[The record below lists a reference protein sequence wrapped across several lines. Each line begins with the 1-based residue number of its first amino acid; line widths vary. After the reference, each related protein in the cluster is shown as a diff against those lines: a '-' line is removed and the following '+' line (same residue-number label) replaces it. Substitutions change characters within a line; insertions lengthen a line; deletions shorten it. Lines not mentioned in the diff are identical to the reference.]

1 LIFFFGHDFDQGEI
15 AKLRGGDAVSVANFC
30 CMPIP
35 RALRSEIAV
44 VRNDPHLPTYGGS
57 MLTPAHYDAII
68 QSQGRHW
75 DYFKL
80 YEDIERD
87 AHAFSVLQTR
97 KMDVV
102 HREWMV
108 EPGGEKRA
116 DKKLAEMVE
125 TQLKNLSIHALEEE
139 QGETVLS
146 LSSGFDNT
154 CYGLLNSVLNGV
166 SYGEI
171 MWAQD
176 GREIYP
182 EEIRIRKPRRFG
194 YVLGDRGYRLRL
206 LTRENPLEGEP
217 VPPRK
222 ILVHHHQ
229 PEHGPY
235 GLGLGHRL
243 YWPCF
248 FKREDIKFW
257 LLFVDKFAAPSAI
270 VKYPRSASEEEK
282 ATGLD
287 ALNAIATETGIA
299 IPEDMMIELLEAQR
313 SGSINCYESL
323 ARWCDEQIS
332 EAVLG
337 QTGTT
342 NQSSGGGSRARDE
355 VAERVSLKL
364 AKFDADMLSETLNKQ
379 LVKWICHFNDPTAE
393 PPKVWRRF
401 PELEEFEDLNA
412 RAGRDKTIV
421 DMMGRKP
428 TEKYIV
434 DTYDIELEEPEEEGP
449 DPLQQLFG
457 GEGEEGAATASET
470 GLEAEAEAEVPE
482 EAPTEEPA
490 ETEEEVP
497 APAFAEVNPR
507 EHKDAADDY
516 TDRAQAQIQ
525 KTLEEWTLQL
535 QEAVEASNN
544 WQELEQRLF
553 SLFPELNDAQFAEV
567 LGQAIATAE
576 LAGRYEVLAEEP
588 EEPPT
593 DLEEFGR
600 AIALLTQMDAG
611 EVAEVEIDMPID
623 FSEIKNVDDAFI
635 AIGRLY
641 VEEVSFQEMLQD
653 AIAFPVDFAAKS
665 KSATTGPKKKN
676 CNPAKS
682 HFCQSPNGSGSCVSL
697 GKKCRFAPGAT
708 VTQASNATGKGKAKN
723 KKTKTKTPKAT
734 APKAPATATPA
745 SPVRLNQGE
754 LDSKRNDLIQRFG
767 QDAVDEAETN
777 VKRILADADVYIR
790 VGTSDTLEK
799 ILGSEFKTSAELG
812 IDTHNIP
819 HLQGGY
825 QQARNRV
832 ESKIMGYALN
842 TDPGDR
848 PIYGYL
854 GGSDMNGESHGD
866 VSSYGSIAVKL
877 RSEVKDRTTFTGAD
891 SFKSGI
897 ASEVN
902 NPNAASLVASTRH
915 GYDKNSL
922 PSNYPRSYSDN
933 SNDGW
938 QLRNSIWADSIDD
951 LVPELATTGNAY
963 IEAQIHGKVRGSD
976 IAELHFQPRSRRR
989 TDVPTPAVAQF
1000 AKANNV
1006 AIYVNGQKLSDTELD
1021 NLANSPSS

>member
-1 LIFFFGHDFDQGEI
+1 
-15 AKLRGGDAVSVANFC
+15 
-30 CMPIP
+30 MPIP

-68 QSQGRHW
+68 QSQGKHW

-125 TQLKNLSIHALEEE
+125 AQLKNLSIHTLEEE

-154 CYGLLNSVLNGV
+154 CYGLLSSILNGV

-257 LLFVDKFAAPSAI
+257 LLFVDKFAAPTTI
-270 VKYPRSASEEEK
+270 VRYPRNASDEEK
-282 ATGLD
+282 EK
-287 ALNAIATETGIA
+287 ALKAADAIATETGIA
-299 IPEDMMIELLEAQR
+299 IPEDILLDLLEAQR

-428 TEKYIV
+428 TEKYII

-457 GEGEEGAATASET
+457 GEGEEGTAPAPEV
-470 GLEAEAEAEVPE
+470 GLEAEAEAPE
-482 EAPTEEPA
+482 EAPTEEPGA
-490 ETEEEVP
+490 EAEEEVP
-497 APAFAEVNPR
+497 APAFAEVDPR
-507 EHKDAADDY
+507 EHRDAADDY

-535 QEAVEASNN
+535 QEVVEASNN

-641 VEEVSFQEMLQD
+641 VEEVSFQEKLQN

-665 KSATTGPKKKN
+665 KGAGSKKKN
-676 CNPAKS
+676 CNPSKS
-682 HFCQSPNGSGSCVSL
+682 HFCQTPNGSGSCVPLS
-697 GKKCRFAPGAT
+697 KKCRFEPSAAT
-708 VTQASNATGKGKAKN
+708 EQASNYLSEKNNSAKAGSASSKIGDYTAEKVGVRQLRKDLDAHDTFYSGLLGGDDSITSQQFSRLDDNNLVREWLLDEANQPTGSRPEFVAIRDADGNAQAVASISQIDAEN
-723 KKTKTKTPKAT
+723 GVRVGNLVT
-734 APKAPATATPA
+734 APWNIVAGDDPDPRQVKGAGTSAIAAMAQRSIAAGHGGKVTLDAIDNAIPFYERLGFRAIGTRGTATTMQL
-745 SPVRLNQGE
+745 S
-754 LDSKRNDLIQRFG
+754 
-767 QDAVDEAETN
+767 
-777 VKRILADADVYIR
+777 
-790 VGTSDTLEK
+790 
-799 ILGSEFKTSAELG
+799 
-812 IDTHNIP
+812 
-819 HLQGGY
+819 
-825 QQARNRV
+825 
-832 ESKIMGYALN
+832 
-842 TDPGDR
+842 
-848 PIYGYL
+848 
-854 GGSDMNGESHGD
+854 
-866 VSSYGSIAVKL
+866 
-877 RSEVKDRTTFTGAD
+877 
-891 SFKSGI
+891 
-897 ASEVN
+897 
-902 NPNAASLVASTRH
+902 PNAA
-915 GYDKNSL
+915 
-922 PSNYPRSYSDN
+922 
-933 SNDGW
+933 
-938 QLRNSIWADSIDD
+938 
-951 LVPELATTGNAY
+951 
-963 IEAQIHGKVRGSD
+963 
-976 IAELHFQPRSRRR
+976 
-989 TDVPTPAVAQF
+989 
-1000 AKANNV
+1000 
-1006 AIYVNGQKLSDTELD
+1006 QKLLD
-1021 NLANSPSS
+1021 NFK